1 MDEWSVRAAK
11 LVSNMS
17 FPTARSGDV
26 QCEEKGRPSVK
37 FRVER
42 DVLNDAVSWAA
53 RALSPRPPVPV
64 LSGLLLKASAGT
76 LSLSSFDYEI
86 SARLEIPADI
96 AEEGTILVSGR
107 LLADI
112 CRSLPSAPVEVSTD
126 GSKVILT
133 CRNSRFNL
141 ATMPEADYPEL
152 PALPKISGTVAGD
165 SFAKAVA
172 QVTVAAS
179 KDDTLPILA
188 GVKVEI
194 EDDLITLLATDRY
207 RLAMREL
214 NWKPAVPGI
223 STSALVKAKT
233 LSEVAK
239 TLGGAGEINIAL
251 SEDSEL
257 IGFESGGR
265 RTTSLLVDGDYPKIR
280 SLFPENTPIHATVET
295 SALVEAVRRVALVAE
310 RNTPVRLAFTDG
322 QVGLDAGTGEDAQ
335 ASEAL
340 EAALTGEEI
349 TVAFNP
355 HYLSEGLNAFESKY
369 VRFSFTSAPKPA
381 MMTAQDS
388 IDGDDQDHYRYLVMP
403 VRLPNQ

>member
-1 MDEWSVRAAK
+1 M
-11 LVSNMS
+11 
-17 FPTARSGDV
+17 
-26 QCEEKGRPSVK
+26 K

-42 DVLNDAVSWAA
+42 DVLNDAVGWAA

-64 LSGLLLKASAGT
+64 LSGLLLKAEGGT

-86 SARLEIPADI
+86 SARLEIAADV
-96 AEEGTILVSGR
+96 AEPGTILVSGR

-112 CRSLPSAPVEVSTD
+112 CRSLPAAPVEVSTE
-126 GSKVILT
+126 GSKVILS

-152 PALPKISGTVAGD
+152 PALPEISGTVPGEA
-165 SFAKAVA
+165 FARAVS

-188 GVKVEI
+188 GVKIEI
-194 EDDLITLLATDRY
+194 EDDLITMLATDRY
-207 RLAMREL
+207 RLAMREV
-214 NWKPAVPGI
+214 NWKPTTPGI

-239 TLGGAGEINIAL
+239 TLGGAGDINIAL
-251 SEDSEL
+251 SSDSEL

-295 SALVEAVRRVALVAE
+295 AALVEAVRRVALVAE
-310 RNTPVRLAFTDG
+310 RNTPVRLAFSDG

-355 HYLSEGLNAFESKY
+355 HYLSEGLGAFESKY

-381 MMTAQDS
+381 MMTAQQD
-388 IDGDDQDHYRYLVMP
+388 IDGDDQDSYRYLVMP